1 MLKLE
6 EKEYDLN
13 FLCSFTFDFQMLKD
27 ILIKLAKSNI
37 EMQDKLNDIEKT
49 KKEKEKRL
57 SAIED
62 QLNILYIPEHNSQSE
77 GNEEDSQKENTEKKD
92 NEDKKEITMEEKDNN
107 IKPIIKTEKK
117 IDKENNNLNEP
128 KQRNS
133 INYSLTRPFQNFDK
147 RSSFVQQFPQ
157 VSHDTIKSLLKL
169 IRENAEKM
177 NKLEKNLT
185 KRINDAITDFERKY
199 DDLNDENEKDHKIF
213 KQKIK
218 EINDKLYDYND
229 KMDGI
234 IIKTAPLDTLTIF
247 RDNGKSDIDA
257 TKVMVKMLEEKVSKR
272 IEKIEKTNKE
282 ENDEGKKYK
291 EKLKELEAKIDL
303 LNKELIKQRE
313 ENKNIGDNNNI
324 NDNNE
329 EIQKL
334 KDLID
339 NKYNEVLKIIDE
351 LSIKIKNGDLLG
363 DKLQELINKMKS
375 EKDNISN
382 NDEPIQDCKQIDAKI
397 IDKINGNISE
407 LKDRIKELN
416 KKINDNDNHYKN
428 LLNNSSQEIGE
439 IYKKLNEINSILETK
454 ISKDDF
460 KILQNKINEHDDII
474 KFLQG
479 EIADLNQSIKKLIE
493 NNPSFVKRLEELTH
507 EIMQL
512 KERETKE
519 IPLKSIEQIK
529 TLDEN
534 KLKEILKIMSKNIED
549 LVKEKKHLLDS
560 IKEINESIQLF
571 ETKERVNKLEDDL
584 NTRISDIIATFN
596 KKFIDRVELN
606 KFMRSIDIKLKSLD
620 TPQKERDSESWI
632 LAKQPVGCFNCASCE
647 SNIKNTNSS
656 TDYIPWNKYPQAERQ
671 YHIGQGFSHLLKKL
685 GNDNFNLNDIKEKYT
700 ENELGYSN
708 NFNNSSYIKGNNGHF
723 IFNAINRE
731 SLKRDFPDKRFRLT
745 KGYKLPNIKNKR
757 KKNENLPLT
766 DDEDSNSNSL
776 VHLTN
781 SPKIMKITKKNVTVN
796 FIDFKTQQKTSGI
809 ETNFLKMNSTSMKP
823 KVKLDRIK
831 SLPIFDNP

>member
-49 KKEKEKRL
+49 NKEKEKRL

-62 QLNILYIPEHNSQSE
+62 QLNILNIPEHNSESE

-375 EKDNISN
+375 EKDN
-382 NDEPIQDCKQIDAKI
+382 
-397 IDKINGNISE
+397 
-407 LKDRIKELN
+407 
-416 KKINDNDNHYKN
+416 
-428 LLNNSSQEIGE
+428 
-439 IYKKLNEINSILETK
+439 
-454 ISKDDF
+454 
-460 KILQNKINEHDDII
+460 
-474 KFLQG
+474 
-479 EIADLNQSIKKLIE
+479 
-493 NNPSFVKRLEELTH
+493 
-507 EIMQL
+507 
-512 KERETKE
+512 
-519 IPLKSIEQIK
+519 
-529 TLDEN
+529 
-534 KLKEILKIMSKNIED
+534 
-549 LVKEKKHLLDS
+549 
-560 IKEINESIQLF
+560 
-571 ETKERVNKLEDDL
+571 
-584 NTRISDIIATFN
+584 
-596 KKFIDRVELN
+596 
-606 KFMRSIDIKLKSLD
+606 
-620 TPQKERDSESWI
+620 
-632 LAKQPVGCFNCASCE
+632 
-647 SNIKNTNSS
+647 
-656 TDYIPWNKYPQAERQ
+656 
-671 YHIGQGFSHLLKKL
+671 
-685 GNDNFNLNDIKEKYT
+685 
-700 ENELGYSN
+700 
-708 NFNNSSYIKGNNGHF
+708 
-723 IFNAINRE
+723 
-731 SLKRDFPDKRFRLT
+731 
-745 KGYKLPNIKNKR
+745 
-757 KKNENLPLT
+757 
-766 DDEDSNSNSL
+766 
-776 VHLTN
+776 
-781 SPKIMKITKKNVTVN
+781 
-796 FIDFKTQQKTSGI
+796 
-809 ETNFLKMNSTSMKP
+809 
-823 KVKLDRIK
+823 
-831 SLPIFDNP
+831 

>member
-49 KKEKEKRL
+49 NKEKEKRL

-62 QLNILYIPEHNSQSE
+62 QLNILYIPEHNSESE

-133 INYSLTRPFQNFDK
+133 INYSLTRPFQNYDK

-620 TPQKERDSESWI
+620 TPHKERDSESWI

-731 SLKRDFPDKRFRLT
+731 SLKRDFPDKGFRLT
-745 KGYKLPNIKNKR
+745 KGYKLPNVKNKR

-781 SPKIMKITKKNVTVN
+781 SPKIMKITKKNVTGN

-809 ETNFLKMNSTSMKP
+809 ETNFQKMNSTSMKP